1 MKDDLNILYKNC
13 TLCPRM
19 CRVDRAAGQK
29 GFCRESGNPAAARAA
44 LHFWEEPCISGQTGS
59 GAVFFSGCNMGC
71 VFCQNYEIA
80 HDEVRKEI
88 TQDRL
93 ADIFLEL
100 QDKKAAN
107 INLVTPTHFIPSIV
121 MALESAKDKG
131 LKIPVVYNTSSYEN
145 VESLRLLDGLV
156 DIYLPDCKYYSS
168 DLSLKYSKAA
178 DYFEKALPAIEE
190 MVRQTGIPSFYIP
203 HVHPGSSSEEEC
215 SKSISADEYND
226 IVAGDEAL
234 DIEESSDYTGPLMK
248 KGTIVRHL
256 LLPGHLDDSMKIVT
270 QLHEKFGDKIY
281 ISLMNQYTPMP
292 HSAVFPELTNTVSG
306 DDYDKLIDHAID
318 IGVENAFIQ
327 GDETDKS
334 SFIPAFDYSGL

>member
-1 MKDDLNILYKNC
+1 
-13 TLCPRM
+13 M
-19 CRVDRAAGQK
+19 CRVDRTAGQK

-107 INLVTPTHFIPSIV
+107 INLVTPTHFIPGIV
-121 MALESAKDKG
+121 MALESAKNKG

-145 VESLRLLDGLV
+145 VESLKLLDGLV
-156 DIYLPDCKYYSS
+156 DIYLPDCKYYSG
-168 DLSLKYSKAA
+168 DLSAKYSKAA

-190 MVRQTGIPSFYIP
+190 MVRQTGSPSFYMP
-203 HVHPGSSSEEEC
+203 HVHPGSSSDEDC
-215 SKSISADEYND
+215 NKSISADKYND
-226 IVAGDEAL
+226 IVAGDESL
-234 DIEESSDYTGPLMK
+234 EDTESSDYTGPLMK

-256 LLPGHLDDSMKIVT
+256 LLPGHLDDSIKIVT
-270 QLHEKFGDKIY
+270 KLHEKFGDKIY

-292 HSAVFPELTNTVSG
+292 HSAVFPELTNTVSS